1 VLNNLKVP
9 SFSENLK
16 IRSAALFIIISTMK
30 NFSKTLKLIIIR
42 RIVLLNIMI
51 IHLIILPAS
60 CKNRSKE
67 KSDAELRE
75 MAMKI
80 SLNNII
86 LDSHI
91 DWPEW
96 IIDNPEDISELL
108 TKGDFDLVRAKK
120 GGLNAALS
128 VVYINS
134 HFEVDSARF
143 VFDYLLGKV
152 RYYAETYPD
161 KFALAV
167 SPGDVRKNFD
177 KKLFSLIPCLEN
189 GSPIGN
195 DLRYLKYLKDQGIVY
210 ITLCHDKA
218 NQISDS
224 NFDPERK
231 WDGLSPLGLEVI
243 KEMNRLGII
252 IDISHS
258 TDSTVFQSLRF
269 SKAPVIATHSCCRYF
284 TPGFGRNLPDTLIKA
299 IAVKDG
305 IVMVNLCSAFLDSLC
320 LKNWTSLYAWSDST
334 GTDLLSKEGM
344 DFTQEF
350 GETHKL
356 YSDSKQV
363 VDHIDHIVKIAGID
377 YVGIGSDFDG
387 IGPMKPL
394 DVPDVSGYPVI
405 VYELL
410 KRGYSEKDITKI
422 LSGNFLRVWND
433 VIEIADL
440 PFRNKPR

>member
-1 VLNNLKVP
+1 M
-9 SFSENLK
+9 K
-16 IRSAALFIIISTMK
+16 IL
-30 NFSKTLKLIIIR
+30 SKTPTLIINR
-42 RIVLLNIMI
+42 RIVLLNI
-51 IHLIILPAS
+51 LIILLTISLAS
-60 CKNRSKE
+60 CKNSSKE
-67 KSDAELRE
+67 KSEAEFSE

-80 SLNNII
+80 CQNNII

-96 IIDNPEDISELL
+96 LVYNPEDISGLIS
-108 TKGDFDLVRAKK
+108 KGDFDLERAKK

-134 HFEVDSARF
+134 HFEVDSAHF
-143 VFDYLLGKV
+143 VFDYLLNKV
-152 RYYAETYPD
+152 RYFAKTYPD

-224 NFDPERK
+224 NYDPERK
-231 WDGLSPLGLEVI
+231 WNGLSPEGREIV
-243 KEMNRLGII
+243 KEMNRLGLM

-258 TDSTVFQSLRF
+258 TDSAVFQTIKISN
-269 SKAPVIATHSCCRYF
+269 APIIASHSSCRYF
-284 TPGFGRNLPDTLIKA
+284 IPGLERNLSDTLIKA
-299 IAVKDG
+299 IAKKNG
-305 IVMVNLCSAFLDSLC
+305 IIMINFGSLFLDSVC
-320 LKNWTSLYAWSDST
+320 MINTDSVVY
-334 GTDLLSKEGM
+334 LLNTKGLSYDSKEGM
-344 DFTQEF
+344 DLIMEY
-350 GETHKL
+350 GKTHRL
-356 YSDSKQV
+356 FSDSKRL
-363 VDHIDHIVKIAGID
+363 VDHIEHIIKLAGID
-377 YVGIGSDFDG
+377 YVGLGSDFDG
-387 IGPMKPL
+387 IGPSKPS
-394 DVPDVSGYPVI
+394 DIPDVSGYPVI

-433 VIEIADL
+433 VIRIADL
-440 PFRNKPR
+440 PI